1 MKIIERVMIEY
12 LDDFSSKGVLSARGS
27 IEIRRNPVNESVEEW
42 NIRLANTL
50 SLIIFE
56 KDDDHS

>member
-12 LDDFSSKGVLSARGS
+12 LDDFSSKGVLAARGS
-27 IEIRRNPVNESVEEW
+27 IEIRRNPVKESVEEW